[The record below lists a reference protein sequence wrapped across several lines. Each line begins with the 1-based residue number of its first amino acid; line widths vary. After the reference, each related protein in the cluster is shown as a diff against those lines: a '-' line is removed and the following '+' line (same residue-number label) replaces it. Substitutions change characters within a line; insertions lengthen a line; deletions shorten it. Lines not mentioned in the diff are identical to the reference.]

1 MGKKKL
7 IRFREN
13 ATFERLFEPSAL
25 KLLEIDHHFK
35 GKWSAD
41 FFGNDHKLVLELGC
55 GRGEYTVGLAKM
67 FPDKNFVGMDIKG
80 SRLYHGVK
88 AVQND
93 SVNNAC
99 FVRSQ
104 IELINKIFDR
114 EVTEIW
120 VTFPDPYPGKAHRR
134 LTSPVFLNR
143 YRQILVEN
151 GTVCLKTDDYDLYDF
166 TRTLALDNGLRII
179 DDTDDLY
186 NSLLHSVLPPIQTTY
201 EKRFVQEGKKICF
214 LSFNLNNQLKPLA
227 KKTAGNP

>member
-166 TRTLALDNGLRII
+166 TRSLALDNGLRII

-186 NSLLHSVLPPIQTTY
+186 NSLLHSVLPTIQTTY